1 MKPNELRPYRAALR
15 ERICAFCAESDGRGG
30 CSGADPDRCA
40 LTTHIDE
47 VIESVL
53 SVGERPDVAP
63 YLAAIRARVCTRCRE
78 DESGACFLRDAGQC
92 NLDAYL
98 VPVIEVI
105 EDVAKG
111 AGAQSCCGGGGT
123 ASPER

>member
-1 MKPNELRPYRAALR
+1 MKPDQLRPYRAALR
-15 ERICAFCAESDGRGG
+15 ERICAFCAESVGRGG
-30 CSGADPDRCA
+30 CDGTDPNRCA
-40 LTTHIDE
+40 LSVHIDQ

-53 SVGERPDVAP
+53 SVGERPELAP

-78 DESGACFLRDAGQC
+78 DDSGACFLRDAGQC

-111 AGAQSCCGGGGT
+111 EGVRSASGGEP
-123 ASPER
+123 SPER